1 MPSRW
6 PAGASAMG
14 SVRERKE
21 SGLLFFDFRYRGL
34 RCREQTLL
42 EANAAN
48 RKKAQKLLDRIERE
62 IFEGTFVYAKYF
74 PGSKQLAKFKD
85 EPSESQITETDKLL
99 VVSRPRTDA
108 LRTPNLESFSDLW
121 YSENEV
127 AWRRTHRKTVGD
139 ILKKHLKPAFGEV
152 EVGSITKAE
161 IMAFRSKL
169 AKVPGRK
176 GSALSPKRINAIMG
190 VLRQILNEAADRFD
204 FITPYQNIKPL
215 RVPKS
220 DVQPFTLEEVN
231 WIISHVRSDYQ
242 NYYTVRFFTG
252 MRTGEIDGLKWKYVD
267 FANRL
272 ILIRQTIV
280 AGKEDYTKTDG
291 SQREIQMSQVVYE
304 ALQAQEKET
313 GHRSDYVF
321 CTREGQPLDHNNVT
335 KRVWYPLLRHLG
347 LTPRRPY
354 QSRHTAAT
362 LWLASGENP
371 EWIARQM
378 GHSTTEM
385 LFKVY
390 SRFIPNLTRQDGS
403 AFERMLARQ
412 SAGMNGGVS

>member
-1 MPSRW
+1 
-6 PAGASAMG
+6 MG

-48 RKKAQKLLDRIERE
+48 RKRAQKLLDRIEQE
-62 IFEGTFVYAKYF
+62 IFEGTFVYARYF
-74 PGSKQLAKFKD
+74 PGSKQIAKFED
-85 EPSESQITETDKLL
+85 EASEAEKPE
-99 VVSRPRTDA
+99 VVSNVRAKT
-108 LRTPNLESFSDLW
+108 LNTPNLESFSDLW

-231 WIISHVRSDYQ
+231 RIISHVRSDYR

-267 FANRL
+267 FENRL

-280 AGKEDYTKTDG
+280 AGQEDYTKTDG
-291 SQREIQMSQVVYE
+291 SQREIQMSQVVFE

-321 CTREGQPLDHNNVT
+321 CTREDQPLDHNNVT

-412 SAGMNGGVS
+412 SVGMKGGLS